1 MEVIGIRELRQHAS
15 RYLARVEAGEELS
28 VTNRGR
34 TVARIVPVTQS
45 ERSRDAL
52 VEAGILVPPRHT
64 GRPHEIDP
72 DSLPALN
79 LSALL
84 DDVRDER

>member
-1 MEVIGIRELRQHAS
+1 M
-15 RYLARVEAGEELS
+15 
-28 VTNRGR
+28 
-34 TVARIVPVTQS
+34 TQS